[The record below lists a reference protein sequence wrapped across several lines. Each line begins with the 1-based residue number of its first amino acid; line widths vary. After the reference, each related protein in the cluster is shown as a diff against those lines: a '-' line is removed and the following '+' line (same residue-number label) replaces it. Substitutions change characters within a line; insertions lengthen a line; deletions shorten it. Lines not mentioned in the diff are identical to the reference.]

1 MSSAPG
7 RWTAPVRRIFSPAGQ
22 ARDTGFFERMFR
34 IAAAAEKAIKAVYQ
48 RHGAALPSGQPAS
61 VRSHAASTACI
72 PRRKPADYFAGM
84 MQSVA
89 WKEFFNSV
97 RVFWPGTELVR
108 QRLQAAV
115 ERFVEDENILRAT
128 LSSSFAGGRAVFG
141 SDLEILARD

>member
-1 MSSAPG
+1 
-7 RWTAPVRRIFSPAGQ
+7 
-22 ARDTGFFERMFR
+22 
-34 IAAAAEKAIKAVYQ
+34 
-48 RHGAALPSGQPAS
+48 
-61 VRSHAASTACI
+61 
-72 PRRKPADYFAGM
+72 M

-128 LSSSFAGGRAVFG
+128 LSSSFAGGRAVSG
-141 SDLEILARD
+141 SDLEVLARD

>member
-1 MSSAPG
+1 
-7 RWTAPVRRIFSPAGQ
+7 
-22 ARDTGFFERMFR
+22 MFR

-72 PRRKPADYFAGM
+72 PRRKPAYIPEGFSPEEAGRLLRRDDAISGAERVFQLCV
-84 MQSVA
+84 QSVA
-89 WKEFFNSV
+89 RKEFFNSV
-97 RVFWPGTELVR
+97 RVFWPGTELAR

-128 LSSSFAGGRAVFG
+128 LSSSFAGGRAVSG
-141 SDLEILARD
+141 SDLEVLARD